1 MTIIWKQHPLK
12 ILRERAGLNQHQIA
26 KHAGMSQTKISLA
39 ENHLVTLR
47 HEEAEQ
53 IRNAI
58 VELTH
63 GRSAAVARSADPRLA
78 VALQEIGRSPSKLKV
93 FEMLRKSRGFSE
105 VEAAVAVLGRAYP
118 EH

>member
-1 MTIIWKQHPLK
+1 VWKQHPLR
-12 ILRERAGLNQHQIA
+12 ILRECSGLNQHEIA
-26 KHAGMSQTKISLA
+26 KRAGMSQTKLSLA
-39 ENHLVTLR
+39 ENHLVTLS

-78 VALQEIGRSPSKLKV
+78 AALEEIECPSKLKV
-93 FEMLRKSRGFSE
+93 FKMLRESRGFSE
-105 VEAAVAVLGRAYP
+105 LEAAVAVLGRTYP
-118 EH
+118 AH